1 MSFMRLAFVAAAAL
15 MLSSCILSPGKFVS
29 TLHIGKDRSFTFTYV
44 GEVILLDPASAMQK
58 GMEDGLAG
66 AGEPA
71 EGGMVDLDAVGN
83 AAEALDAAGNAADDV
98 AGNVADIPKPAAPAA
113 ESAKSVAEAKAV
125 AEALSREVGY
135 RSVEYLGNNKFRVD
149 YSMTGK
155 LDRSFVYPVN
165 MDAKSIIPWIA
176 IEVRKDRTARIMA
189 IAFGDQDMDMGAAG
203 AAANPDSQPKERS
216 GTFTF
221 TTDAELVMQN
231 NEEGM
236 APGPGKK
243 VVWRVTPAS
252 KTVPTA
258 VVRFA
263 M

>member
-1 MSFMRLAFVAAAAL
+1 MSFMRFAFVAAAAL
-15 MLSSCILSPGKFVS
+15 TLSSCILSPGKFVS
-29 TLHIGKDRSFTFTYV
+29 TLHIAKDRSFTFTYV
-44 GEVILLDPASAMQK
+44 GEVILLDPASAMQQ
-58 GMEDGLAG
+58 GMQDGLAG
-66 AGEPA
+66 VAPSGEEDMGEAVDMIGNTAGTL
-71 EGGMVDLDAVGN
+71 EGTSNTVG
-83 AAEALDAAGNAADDV
+83 
-98 AGNVADIPKPAAPAA
+98 PPAAPAA
-113 ESAKSVAEAKAV
+113 ETAQQAAEAKAV
-125 AEALSREVGY
+125 AEALSKEVGY
-135 RSVEYLGNNKFRVD
+135 RSVQYLGKNKFRVD
-149 YSMTGK
+149 YSMSGK
-155 LDRSFVYPVN
+155 LDRSFVYPIN
-165 MDAKSIIPWIA
+165 MDAKSIIPWLVV
-176 IEVRKDRTARIMA
+176 EVRKDRTARLQA
-189 IAFGDQDMDMGAAG
+189 IAFGDQDMDMGSAAK
-203 AAANPDSQPKERS
+203 PDSAPKERD

>member
-1 MSFMRLAFVAAAAL
+1 MSFMRFAFAAAAAV

-29 TLHIGKDRSFTFTYV
+29 TLHIAKDRSFTFTYV
-44 GEVILLDPASAMQK
+44 GEVILLDPAAAMTK

-66 AGEPA
+66 AGEPT

-83 AAEALDAAGNAADDV
+83 AAEDIVGNMATTSQ
-98 AGNVADIPKPAAPAA
+98 PAAPAA

-125 AEALSREVGY
+125 AEALSKEVGY
-135 RSVEYLGNNKFRVD
+135 RSVEYLGNNRFRVD

-155 LDRSFVYPVN
+155 LDRSFVYPIN

-189 IAFGDQDMDMGAAG
+189 IAFGDQDMDMGSAAS
-203 AAANPDSQPKERS
+203 AAKPDSQPKERD

-243 VVWRVTPAS
+243 VVWKVTPAS

-258 VVRFA
+258 VVRFP

>member
-1 MSFMRLAFVAAAAL
+1 MSFMRFAFVAAAAL
-15 MLSSCILSPGKFVS
+15 ALSSCVLSPGKFVS
-29 TLHIGKDRSFTFTYV
+29 TLHIAKDRSFTFTYV

-58 GMEDGLAG
+58 GMEEGLAG
-66 AGEPA
+66 AGDTPAADGEEDARNTSMSEPA
-71 EGGMVDLDAVGN
+71 
-83 AAEALDAAGNAADDV
+83 
-98 AGNVADIPKPAAPAA
+98 PKAPAAPAA
-113 ESAKSVAEAKAV
+113 ESAQSVAEAKAV
-125 AEALSREVGY
+125 AEALSKEVGY
-135 RSVEYLGNNKFRVD
+135 RSVEYLGKNKFRVD
-149 YSMTGK
+149 YSMTGR
-155 LDRSFVYPVN
+155 LDRSFVYPIN

-176 IEVRKDRTARIMA
+176 VEVRKDGTARVVAM
-189 IAFGDQDMDMGAAG
+189 AFGNQDMDMAG
-203 AAANPDSQPKERS
+203 AAKPDSQPKERS

-243 VVWRVTPAS
+243 VVWKVTPAS

>member
-1 MSFMRLAFVAAAAL
+1 MSFMRFAFVAAAAL
-15 MLSSCILSPGKFVS
+15 TLSSCILSPGKFVS

-44 GEVILLDPASAMQK
+44 GEVILLDPAAAMQQ
-58 GMEDGLAG
+58 GVEEGLAG
-66 AGEPA
+66 AAPA
-71 EGGMVDLDAVGN
+71 ADEARADEDALFGN
-83 AAEALDAAGNAADDV
+83 LADDSTDAA
-98 AGNVADIPKPAAPAA
+98 PPAAPAKPA
-113 ESAKSVAEAKAV
+113 VETAQQVAEAKAV
-125 AEALSREVGY
+125 AEALSKEAGY
-135 RSVEYLGNNKFRVD
+135 RSVEYLGKNKFRVD
-149 YSMTGK
+149 YAMTGK

-176 IEVRKDRTARIMA
+176 VEVRKDRTARVMA
-189 IAFGDQDMDMGAAG
+189 IAFGDQDMNMGGAAK
-203 AAANPDSQPKERS
+203 PDSQPKERS

-236 APGPGKK
+236 APGPGKR
-243 VVWRVTPAS
+243 VVWKVTPAS

>member
-1 MSFMRLAFVAAAAL
+1 MSFMRFAFVAAAAL
-15 MLSSCILSPGKFVS
+15 TLSSCILSPGKFVS
-29 TLHIGKDRSFTFTYV
+29 TLHIAKDRSFTFTYV
-44 GEVILLDPASAMQK
+44 GEVILLDPAAAMQQ
-58 GMEDGLAG
+58 GMQDGLAG
-66 AGEPA
+66 MGDPASTGEDGEVA
-71 EGGMVDLDAVGN
+71 E
-83 AAEALDAAGNAADDV
+83 
-98 AGNVADIPKPAAPAA
+98 NVAATPEAKAPAA
-113 ESAKSVAEAKAV
+113 ETAQQVAEGKAI
-125 AEALSREVGY
+125 AEALAKEVGY
-135 RSVEYLGNNKFRVD
+135 RSAEYLGKGKFRVD

-155 LDRSFVYPVN
+155 LDRSFVYPIN

-176 IEVRKDRTARIMA
+176 VEVRKDRTARLQA
-189 IAFGDQDMDMGAAG
+189 IAFGEQDSGMGGAG
-203 AAANPDSQPKERS
+203 KPDSQPKERE

-243 VVWRVTPAS
+243 VVWRVTPTS

-263 M
+263 S

>member
-1 MSFMRLAFVAAAAL
+1 MSFVRLAFVAAAAL
-15 MLSSCILSPGKFVS
+15 TLSSCILSPGKFVS
-29 TLHIGKDRSFTFTYV
+29 ALHIAKDRSFTFTYV
-44 GEVILLDPASAMQK
+44 GEVVLLDPAAAMTK
-58 GMEDGLAG
+58 GMEDGLNSAG
-66 AGEPA
+66 DST
-71 EGGMVDLDAVGN
+71 EGGMIDLDDDGVGN
-83 AAEALDAAGNAADDV
+83 SVDDV
-98 AGNVADIPKPAAPAA
+98 SSNMAVVMKPTVPAAPAA
-113 ESAKSVAEAKAV
+113 ESAKSIAEAKAV
-125 AEALSREVGY
+125 AEALSKEVGY
-135 RSVEYLGNNKFRVD
+135 RSVVYLGRNKFRVD

-155 LDRSFVYPVN
+155 LDRSFVYPIN

-176 IEVRKDRTARIMA
+176 VEVRKDRTARIMA
-189 IAFGDQDMDMGAAG
+189 IAFGDQQTDMANAAK
-203 AAANPDSQPKERS
+203 PDSGPKERE

-243 VVWRVTPAS
+243 VVWKVTPAS

>member
-15 MLSSCILSPGKFVS
+15 TLSSCILSPGKFVS
-29 TLHIGKDRSFTFTYV
+29 TLHIAKDRSFTFTYA
-44 GEVILLDPASAMQK
+44 GEVILLDPASAMQQ
-58 GMEDGLAG
+58 GMQEGLAG
-66 AGEPA
+66 MSDEGAGTEGNMASPA
-71 EGGMVDLDAVGN
+71 PK
-83 AAEALDAAGNAADDV
+83 AE
-98 AGNVADIPKPAAPAA
+98 PAA
-113 ESAKSVAEAKAV
+113 ETAQQIAEAKAV
-125 AEALSREVGY
+125 AEALSKEVGY
-135 RSVEYLGNNKFRVD
+135 RSVEYLGRNKFRVD
-149 YSMTGK
+149 YSMTGR

-165 MDAKSIIPWIA
+165 MDAKSIIPWLVV
-176 IEVRKDRTARIMA
+176 EVRKDGTARFQA
-189 IAFGDQDMDMGAAG
+189 IAFGDQDMDMGAA
-203 AAANPDSQPKERS
+203 AKPDSAPKERD

-231 NEEGM
+231 NEAGM

>member
-1 MSFMRLAFVAAAAL
+1 MSFIRFAFVAAAAIT
-15 MLSSCILSPGKFVS
+15 LSSCILSPGKFVS
-29 TLHIGKDRSFTFTYV
+29 TLHIAKDRSFTFTYA
-44 GEVILLDPASAMQK
+44 GEVILLDPTAAMQQ
-58 GMEDGLAG
+58 GMEEGLAG
-66 AGEPA
+66 AGSSSD
-71 EGGMVDLDAVGN
+71 GGMEDMTVN
-83 AAEALDAAGNAADDV
+83 IADS
-98 AGNVADIPKPAAPAA
+98 APAAPAA
-113 ESAKSVAEAKAV
+113 ETAQQVVEAKAI
-125 AEALSREVGY
+125 AEALSKEVGY
-135 RSVEYLGNNKFRVD
+135 RSVEYLGKNKFRVD
-149 YSMTGK
+149 YAMSGR

-176 IEVRKDRTARIMA
+176 VEVRKDRTARVMA
-189 IAFGDQDMDMGAAG
+189 MAFGNQDMDMGSAAK
-203 AAANPDSQPKERS
+203 PDSGPKERD

-243 VVWRVTPAS
+243 VVWRVTPTS

-263 M
+263 N

>member
-1 MSFMRLAFVAAAAL
+1 MSFMRFAFVAAAAL

-29 TLHIGKDRSFTFTYV
+29 TLHIAKDRSFTFTYV
-44 GEVILLDPASAMQK
+44 GEVILLDPAAAMQQ
-58 GMEDGLAG
+58 GMQEGLAG
-66 AGEPA
+66 AAPSAEEDMSGEN
-71 EGGMVDLDAVGN
+71 GMIGNTVDNVD
-83 AAEALDAAGNAADDV
+83 DIAGNM
-98 AGNVADIPKPAAPAA
+98 AGTPKAPAA
-113 ESAKSVAEAKAV
+113 ETAQQVAEGKAI
-125 AEALSREVGY
+125 AEALSKEVGY
-135 RSVEYLGNNKFRVD
+135 RSVEYLGKNKFRVD

-165 MDAKSIIPWIA
+165 IDAKSIIPWIA
-176 IEVRKDRTARIMA
+176 VEVRKDRTARIMA
-189 IAFGDQDMDMGAAG
+189 IAFGEENAGMGGAASK
-203 AAANPDSQPKERS
+203 PDSQPKERD

-243 VVWRVTPAS
+243 VVWRVTPAN

>member
-1 MSFMRLAFVAAAAL
+1 MSFMRFAFVAVAAL
-15 MLSSCILSPGKFVS
+15 TLSSCILSPGKFVS
-29 TLHIGKDRSFTFTYV
+29 TLHIAKDRSFTFTYV
-44 GEVILLDPASAMQK
+44 GEVILLDPASAMQQ
-58 GMEDGLAG
+58 GMQEGLAG
-66 AGEPA
+66 MGDEGDADEGNSAASVPPA
-71 EGGMVDLDAVGN
+71 KPV
-83 AAEALDAAGNAADDV
+83 AETAQA
-98 AGNVADIPKPAAPAA
+98 I
-113 ESAKSVAEAKAV
+113 AEAKAV
-125 AEALSREVGY
+125 AEALSKEVGY
-135 RSVEYLGNNKFRVD
+135 RSVEYLGKNKFKVD
-149 YSMTGK
+149 YAVTGR

-176 IEVRKDRTARIMA
+176 VEVRKDGTARVMA
-189 IAFGDQDMDMGAAG
+189 IAFGDQDMDMGAA
-203 AAANPDSQPKERS
+203 AKPDSGPKERD

-243 VVWRVTPAS
+243 VVWKVTPAS

-263 M
+263 S